1 MPARQSVFLDEVAAL
16 SEHNIHL
23 TARHGLIRVI
33 DDVKD
38 IGAARN
44 PVAK

>member
-16 SEHNIHL
+16 SENNINL
-23 TARHGLIRVI
+23 TVRHALIRVI
-33 DDVKD
+33 FDGKD